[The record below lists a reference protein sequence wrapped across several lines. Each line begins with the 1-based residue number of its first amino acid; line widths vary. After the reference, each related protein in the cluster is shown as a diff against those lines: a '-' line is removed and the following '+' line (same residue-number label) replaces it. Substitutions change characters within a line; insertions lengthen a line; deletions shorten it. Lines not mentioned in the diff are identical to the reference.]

1 MAQSDNKLRIPETLR
16 KVKNIV
22 GIFSAKG
29 GVGKSAISLQIALAL
44 RDKGFSVGLVDADIY
59 GPSQPIML
67 GSSAGELKLSK
78 AQVIEPLTKEGI
90 KFISMGLISGEN
102 MPVIWRGPMVSG
114 AVMQLLSQTDWGELD
129 YLIVDTPPGTGDV
142 QLTLLQRIPLTSS
155 IVVTTPQEVSI
166 SDCKKGIEMIKRLD
180 KPITGLIENMS
191 WFKPDDQDKKYFLF
205 GKGGGKKLS
214 EEYSIDLLA
223 QLPLVEIPEDSKIQ
237 NHPLLKMEFD
247 NIADKLVNSL
257 KALKEK
263 KSSGIP
269 QINIILSL
277 IHI

>member
-114 AVMQLLSQTDWGELD
+114 AVMQLLSQTDWGKLD
-129 YLIVDTPPGTGDV
+129 YLILDTPPGTGDI

-223 QLPLVEIPEDSKIQ
+223 QLPLVEISEDSNIQ
-237 NHPLLKMEFD
+237 NHPLLKMEFV
-247 NIADKLVNSL
+247 NIVDKLVDSL

-269 QINIILSL
+269 QINIIK
-277 IHI
+277 

>member
-78 AQVIEPLTKEGI
+78 AQVIEPLTKESI

-166 SDCKKGIEMIKRLD
+166 SDCKKGIEMIKKLD

-205 GKGGGKKLS
+205 GKGGGKELS

-237 NHPLLKMEFD
+237 NHPLLKMEFV
-247 NIADKLVNSL
+247 NIADKLVDSL

-269 QINIILSL
+269 QINIIK
-277 IHI
+277 

>member
-1 MAQSDNKLRIPETLR
+1 
-16 KVKNIV
+16 
-22 GIFSAKG
+22 
-29 GVGKSAISLQIALAL
+29 
-44 RDKGFSVGLVDADIY
+44 
-59 GPSQPIML
+59 ML
-67 GSSAGELKLSK
+67 GSTAGELKLSK

-166 SDCKKGIEMIKRLD
+166 SDCKKGIEMIKKLD

-214 EEYSIDLLA
+214 EEYSIDLL
-223 QLPLVEIPEDSKIQ
+223 
-237 NHPLLKMEFD
+237 
-247 NIADKLVNSL
+247 
-257 KALKEK
+257 
-263 KSSGIP
+263 
-269 QINIILSL
+269 SL

>member
-59 GPSQPIML
+59 GPSQPILL

-166 SDCKKGIEMIKRLD
+166 SDCKKGIEMIKKLD

-223 QLPLVEIPEDSKIQ
+223 QLPLVEISEDSNIQ

-269 QINIILSL
+269 QINIIK
-277 IHI
+277 

>member
-90 KFISMGLISGEN
+90 KLISMGLISGEN

-166 SDCKKGIEMIKRLD
+166 SDCKKGIEMIKKLD

-223 QLPLVEIPEDSKIQ
+223 QLPLVEISEDSNIQ

-247 NIADKLVNSL
+247 NISDKLVNSL

-269 QINIILSL
+269 QINIIK
-277 IHI
+277 

>member
-1 MAQSDNKLRIPETLR
+1 MAQTDNKLRIPETLR

-22 GIFSAKG
+22 GVFSAKG

-191 WFKPDDQDKKYFLF
+191 WFQPDDQDKKYFLF
-205 GKGGGKKLS
+205 GKDGGKKLS

-223 QLPLVEIPEDSKIQ
+223 QLPLVEISQDSNIQ
-237 NHPLLKMEFD
+237 NHSLLKMEFV
-247 NIADKLVNSL
+247 NIAEKLVDSL

-269 QINIILSL
+269 QINIIK
-277 IHI
+277 

>member
-1 MAQSDNKLRIPETLR
+1 MAQTDNKLRIPETLR

-22 GIFSAKG
+22 GVFSAKG

-191 WFKPDDQDKKYFLF
+191 WFQPDDQDKKYFLF

-223 QLPLVEIPEDSKIQ
+223 QLPLVEISQDSNIQ
-237 NHPLLKMEFD
+237 NHSLLKMEFV
-247 NIADKLVNSL
+247 NIAEKLVDSL

-263 KSSGIP
+263 KPSGIP
-269 QINIILSL
+269 QINIIK
-277 IHI
+277 

>member
-166 SDCKKGIEMIKRLD
+166 SDCKKGIEMIKKLD

-214 EEYSIDLLA
+214 EEYSLDLLA

-237 NHPLLKMEFD
+237 NHPLLKMEFV
-247 NIADKLVNSL
+247 NIADKLVDSL

-269 QINIILSL
+269 QINIIK
-277 IHI
+277 

>member
-114 AVMQLLSQTDWGELD
+114 AVMQLLSQADWEELD

-166 SDCKKGIEMIKRLD
+166 SDCKKGIEMIKKLD

-223 QLPLVEIPEDSKIQ
+223 QLPLVEISEDSNIQ
-237 NHPLLKMEFD
+237 NHPLLKMEFV
-247 NIADKLVNSL
+247 NIANKLVDSL

-269 QINIILSL
+269 QINIIK
-277 IHI
+277 

>member
-44 RDKGFSVGLVDADIY
+44 RDKGFSVGLIDADIY
-59 GPSQPIML
+59 GPSQPILL

-155 IVVTTPQEVSI
+155 IVVTCLLYTSPSPR
-166 SDCKKGIEMIKRLD
+166 D
-180 KPITGLIENMS
+180 
-191 WFKPDDQDKKYFLF
+191 
-205 GKGGGKKLS
+205 LS
-214 EEYSIDLLA
+214 TSRM
-223 QLPLVEIPEDSKIQ
+223 P
-237 NHPLLKMEFD
+237 
-247 NIADKLVNSL
+247 
-257 KALKEK
+257 
-263 KSSGIP
+263 SSA
-269 QINIILSL
+269 
-277 IHI
+277 

>member
-1 MAQSDNKLRIPETLR
+1 MAQTDSKLRIPETLR

-67 GSSAGELKLSK
+67 GSSSGELKLSK
-78 AQVIEPLTKEGI
+78 EKIIEPLSKEGI
-90 KFISMGLISGEN
+90 KFISMGLISSEN

-114 AVMQLLSQTDWGELD
+114 AVMQLLSQTDWGQLD
-129 YLIVDTPPGTGDV
+129 FLIVDTPPGTGDI

-180 KPITGLIENMS
+180 KPISGLIENMS
-191 WFKPDDQDKKYFLF
+191 WFKPDDQEKKYFLF
-205 GKGGGKKLS
+205 GKDGGKKLS
-214 EEYSIDLLA
+214 EEFSIDLLA
-223 QLPLVEIPEDSKIQ
+223 QLPLVEISQDSNIQ
-237 NHPLLKMEFD
+237 NHPLLKMEFVK
-247 NIADKLVNSL
+247 IAEQLVDSL
-257 KALKEK
+257 KAIKEK

-269 QINIILSL
+269 QINIIK
-277 IHI
+277 

>member
-1 MAQSDNKLRIPETLR
+1 MAQSNNKLRIPETLR

-44 RDKGFSVGLVDADIY
+44 RDKGFSVGLIDADIY
-59 GPSQPIML
+59 GPSQPILL

-166 SDCKKGIEMIKRLD
+166 SDCKKGIEMIKKLD

-205 GKGGGKKLS
+205 GKGGGRKLS

-223 QLPLVEIPEDSKIQ
+223 QLPLVEISEDSNIQ
-237 NHPLLKMEFD
+237 NHPLLKMEFV
-247 NIADKLVNSL
+247 NIANKLVDSL

-269 QINIILSL
+269 QINIIK
-277 IHI
+277 

>member
-29 GVGKSAISLQIALAL
+29 GVGKSAISLQIAFAL

-166 SDCKKGIEMIKRLD
+166 SDCKKGIEMIKKLD

-237 NHPLLKMEFD
+237 NHPLLKMEFV
-247 NIADKLVNSL
+247 NIADKLVDSL
-257 KALKEK
+257 KALKKK

-269 QINIILSL
+269 QINIIK
-277 IHI
+277 